1 MTNKIGPNEVV
12 RERHFLVNKA
22 EKRLTK
28 TGKEYHV
35 LVLSDNN
42 GLIEAK
48 IWENALSN
56 CSFEAGK
63 IIEVDGESQE
73 YNGKIDIIINSCRIV
88 NSEEAESYR
97 AKVPTLVFDIE
108 TVGKDFEELNKKE
121 QRYLLE
127 NLEKYE
133 EDKEKAKL
141 KTGLY
146 PIFGTVC
153 SVGCYNPDSGK
164 GVVLI
169 VSDKIFSL
177 TNENFE
183 CKIFSQEI
191 ELLKAFWEIA
201 QKYENFVSYNGEG
214 FDFPYLIIRSG
225 IMRVR
230 VPIEMKRYN
239 DNQIDLMNKI
249 KQNNHSF
256 KLEFLCRA
264 FGIEDPKRKGV
275 DGEEVDKLYKL
286 GKHQE
291 IANYSVRD
299 VIATSELYKIWK
311 EYMSGK
317 Y

>member
-1 MTNKIGPNEVV
+1 MLNKISPNEKIS
-12 RERHFLVNKA
+12 ERHFLVNRV
-22 EKRLTK
+22 EKRPTK
-28 TGKEYHV
+28 NGDEFHV
-35 LVLSDNN
+35 LELSDSN
-42 GLIEAK
+42 GVVEAR
-48 IWENALSN
+48 IWSNALAN
-56 CSFEAGK
+56 CSFEVGK
-63 IIEVDGESQE
+63 VIEVEGKSQE
-73 YNGKIDIIINSCRIV
+73 YRGIISLIIDACRIV
-88 NSEEAESYR
+88 NSEEAEGYR

-127 NLEKYE
+127 NLEKNE

-169 VSDKIFSL
+169 VSDKKFSL

-275 DGEEVDKLYKL
+275 DGEEVDKLYKT

-291 IANYSVRD
+291 IADYSVRD

>member
-1 MTNKIGPNEVV
+1 MTNKIGPNELI
-12 RERHFLVNKA
+12 RERHFLVNRV
-22 EKRLTK
+22 EKRPTK
-28 TGKEYHV
+28 TGDEFHV
-35 LVLSDNN
+35 LELSDNN
-42 GLIEAK
+42 GIIEAR
-48 IWENALSN
+48 IWSNALAN

-63 IIEVDGESQE
+63 VIEVEGKSQE
-73 YNGKIDIIINSCRIV
+73 YRGAISLIIDACRIV
-88 NSEEAESYR
+88 NSEEAEDYR

-108 TVGKDFEELNKKE
+108 TVGKNFEELDEKE
-121 QRYLLE
+121 QRYLLD

-133 EDKEKAKL
+133 EDKKKVKL

-169 VSDKIFSL
+169 VSDKELKPAKDS
-177 TNENFE
+177 FE
-183 CKIFSQEI
+183 YKIFSNET

-201 QKYENFVSYNGEG
+201 QKYEIFVSYNGES

-225 IMRVR
+225 IMKIK
-230 VPIEMKRYN
+230 VPIEIKRYGEN
-239 DNQIDLMNKI
+239 HIDLMNKI

-264 FGIEDPKRKGV
+264 FGIEDPKRQGV
-275 DGEEVDKLYKL
+275 DGGEVDGLYKS

-291 IANYSVRD
+291 IADYSVRD
-299 VIATSELYKIWK
+299 VVATSELYKIWK